1 MPEDKK
7 QYLKFTETNPW
18 EGETWTVYTP
28 LDDPSDLS
36 LAKELTSYD
45 YPGQYE
51 FEIVNAHPDQL
62 RQLEAFSDSYDD
74 ADLDEGSGYYP
85 SIQFIPMT
93 SPIKSKLQEL
103 ADFMGNMRQDRDK
116 PDDDHKSL
124 QGIDD
129 RLYKLGIF
137 MP

>member
-85 SIQFIPMT
+85 SYPVHTNDI
-93 SPIKSKLQEL
+93 
-103 ADFMGNMRQDRDK
+103 ADQVKAPGACRFHGK
-116 PDDDHKSL
+116 HET
-124 QGIDD
+124 G
-129 RLYKLGIF
+129 LGQARR
-137 MP
+137 